1 MLKTGRSGRFFR
13 MALWAAIMAFAAV
26 VFNAYSRLSE
36 AGLGCPDWPGCYGML
51 FAPATAQ
58 DINRTRTPEEAQK
71 LDKKR
76 AAQETTQRLLAG
88 VLSLTL
94 IRLFMLGWQLKK
106 RKRSQQVLI
115 PLFTLGAVFSLS
127 VAGFLTFEH
136 RYRPLVQM
144 MQLVG
149 GMTVL
154 ALLWWIVLREQRLF
168 RSVTATPLSRGLRP
182 RALIALALVSG
193 QIALGGWSMVNY
205 AGLAC
210 PDFPTCQSVW
220 WPEMDFLQA
229 FTLWRD
235 IGLDYGGEHLTLPG
249 TTALHMA
256 HRIGALLTVLYV
268 GWLSL
273 YLLRVG
279 FQDQLCRYG
288 LLLLA
293 VLSCVVV
300 LGVMAVVAHLPIV
313 LAVAHNAVAAL
324 LLMAVVTLYHV
335 NKAPPRTI

>member
-1 MLKTGRSGRFFR
+1 MLKTSRSGKFFR
-13 MALWAAIMAFAAV
+13 MALWAATLAFLAV
-26 VFNAYSRLSE
+26 VFNAYARLSE
-36 AGLGCPDWPGCYGML
+36 AGLGCPDWPGCYGVL
-51 FAPATAQ
+51 LAPTTAL
-58 DINRTRTPEEAQK
+58 DVTRNRTPDDQHK
-71 LDKKR
+71 LEKKR
-76 AAQETTQRLLAG
+76 AAQETFQRLIAG

-94 IRLFMLGWQLKK
+94 IRLFWGGWRLKR
-106 RKRSQQVLI
+106 RKRNQQVLI
-115 PLFTLGAVFSLS
+115 PLATLGVVVSLM

-149 GMTVL
+149 GMAVL

-168 RSVTATPLSRGLRP
+168 RSVTATPLSRALRP
-182 RALIALALVSG
+182 RALIALVLVGG
-193 QIALGGWSMVNY
+193 QIVLGGWSMVNY

-220 WPEMDFLQA
+220 WPPMDFLQA

-235 IGLDYGGEHLTLPG
+235 IGLNYGGENLTLPA

-279 FQDQLCRYG
+279 LQDQLCRYG
-288 LLLLA
+288 LLMLVMLSFA
-293 VLSCVVV
+293 VA
-300 LGVMAVVAHLPIV
+300 LGVMEVVAHLPIV

-324 LLMAVVTLYHV
+324 LLMSVVTLYHV
-335 NKAPPRTI
+335 NKAPPRTA

>member
-1 MLKTGRSGRFFR
+1 MFRTGRSGRFFR
-13 MALWAAIMAFAAV
+13 MALWASVVAFVAV

-36 AGLGCPDWPGCYGML
+36 AGLGCPDWPGCYGVL

-58 DINRTRTPEEAQK
+58 DVNRTRTPEDMQK
-71 LDKKR
+71 LEKKR
-76 AAQETTQRLLAG
+76 AAQETFQRLLAG
-88 VLSLTL
+88 ILSLTL
-94 IRLFMLGWQLKK
+94 FRLAWLGWQLKK

-115 PLFTLGAVFSLS
+115 PLFTLGAVVGLS

-136 RYRPLVQM
+136 RFRPLVQM
-144 MQLVG
+144 MQVLG
-149 GMTVL
+149 GMSVL

-168 RSVTATPLSRGLRP
+168 RSVADTPLARSLRP
-182 RALIALALVSG
+182 RALIALVLVSG

-210 PDFPTCQSVW
+210 PDFPTCQSSW
-220 WPEMDFLQA
+220 WPDMDFLQA

-235 IGLDYGGEHLTLPG
+235 LGLDYGGENLTLPG

-256 HRIGALLTVLYV
+256 HRIGALMTVLYV

-279 FQDQLCRYG
+279 FQEKLCRYG
-288 LLLLA
+288 LLLLVMLLFA
-293 VLSCVVV
+293 AA
-300 LGVMAVVAHLPIV
+300 LGVMEVVAHLPIV

-324 LLMAVVTLYHV
+324 LLMSVVTLYHV
-335 NKAPPRTI
+335 NRAPPRTA